1 MKTRIKLLTSLT
13 VAATVL
19 ASAPAAAQY
28 AAYPDGREPA
38 YNVTF
43 YTDSTYT
50 TAVGYQYPDCGYDR
64 VIYST
69 PTGQQTDYGLNQ
81 LVGYCT
87 VWGWEPV

>member
-1 MKTRIKLLTSLT
+1 MKTRITLLTSLA
-13 VAATVL
+13 VAATAL
-19 ASAPAAAQY
+19 AVSPASAQY

-50 TAVGYQYPDCGYDR
+50 TAVGYQYPDCGFDR

-69 PTGQQTDYGLNQ
+69 PTGQQTDYGLNT
-81 LVGYCT
+81 LVGYCS
-87 VWGWEPV
+87 VSGWEPV